1 MAPPRKPINHLTNKS
16 NEEINRLK
24 RRKISK
30 NEMKRGASTIDL
42 SSWGCCSTTTVV
54 AVRRGDGG
62 RKGQMHTLF
71 GRPHPSSQVARRLIA
86 VVINLSEA
94 ISSSS
99 SSFSGGS
106 ESSFLLSSSRE
117 REEQMDLAPSFSAMA
132 TGRARARYCG
142 SRVWVSAS
150 GAHSPER
157 RRPNS
162 CYDWFCSFLLFSCI
176 HSFFFFGFFL
186 FLELLERGPQS
197 TGIIYFFWSWY
208 LHCY

>member
-1 MAPPRKPINHLTNKS
+1 MGFGKASKNRSLIWYYKEGETSLCTKYAPGLFIFDPHIHYKGAKWSCGKKKEEDKRMAPPRKPINHLTNKS

-30 NEMKRGASTIDL
+30 NEMKRGVSTIDL

-142 SRVWVSAS
+142 SRV
-150 GAHSPER
+150 
-157 RRPNS
+157 
-162 CYDWFCSFLLFSCI
+162 
-176 HSFFFFGFFL
+176 
-186 FLELLERGPQS
+186 
-197 TGIIYFFWSWY
+197 
-208 LHCY
+208 